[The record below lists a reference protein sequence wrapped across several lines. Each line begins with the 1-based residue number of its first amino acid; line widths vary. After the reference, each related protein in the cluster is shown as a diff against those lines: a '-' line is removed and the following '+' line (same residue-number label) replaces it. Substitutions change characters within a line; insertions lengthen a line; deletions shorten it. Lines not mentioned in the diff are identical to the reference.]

1 MVSSREPLI
10 LAIDQGT
17 QSARALIFDP
27 HGTLHAK
34 ARIPIEPYFSDQP
47 GWAEQQPDVYWQ
59 AVCQACQQVM
69 AEIGAD
75 KERLVGVTLTT
86 QRGTVIN
93 LDANYQPLR
102 PAITWLD
109 QRRVAKPPQLPMMWR
124 TAFRVAGATDLVWYL
139 QAQAESNWIAQN
151 QPHIWEKTRWFVL
164 LSGYLTHKLTGNLVD
179 SIGSQVGFIPF
190 EGKDMAWAGP
200 RSWKWPALSIAREQL
215 PPLVA
220 TGQSLGEITLQASK
234 DTGITMGLP
243 VIAAAADKAC
253 EVLGS
258 GVIAAHQGG
267 LSYGTTATIN
277 LTSPRY
283 WEVSPQL
290 PPFPAAIPNEYNMEV
305 QIYRGYWMV
314 SWFKQQFGHRE
325 QRIADERGVPPEVLF
340 DELIATIEP
349 GSRGLILQPYWTP
362 GIRNPGPEAKGAI
375 IGFGDVHTRAH
386 IYRAILEGVAY
397 ALREG
402 LEHLEK
408 RGKTKVT
415 ELRVAGGG
423 AQSDTAMQITAD
435 IFGRPAIRPHTYET
449 SGLGAAICATVG
461 LGLHRDTAT
470 AVKAMVREERTF
482 LPQAKHQ
489 ATYEAL
495 YHKVYKRLYQ
505 RLQPLYEEIAAI
517 TGYPP
522 PMDAEE

>member
-17 QSARALIFDP
+17 QSARALVFDVY
-27 HGTLHAK
+27 GTLYAK
-34 ARIPIEPYFSDQP
+34 ARIPIEPYFSEHP

-59 AVCQACQQVM
+59 AICDACQQVM
-69 AEIGAD
+69 AELG
-75 KERLVGVTLTT
+75 ENQSRLVGVTLTT

-93 LDANYQPLR
+93 LDAKYQPLR
-102 PAITWLD
+102 PAMTWLD
-109 QRRVAKPPQLPMMWR
+109 QRRVGKTPPLPMMWR
-124 TAFRVAGATDLVWYL
+124 AAFRLVGATDLVWYL

-151 QPHIWEKTRWFVL
+151 QPEIWAKTRWFVL

-179 SIGSQVGFIPF
+179 SIGAQVGFIPF
-190 EGKDMAWAGP
+190 EAKDMNWAGP
-200 RSWKWPALSIAREQL
+200 RSWKWPALSIAQEQL

-220 TGQSLGEITLQASK
+220 TGQPLGEITLQASK
-234 DTGITMGLP
+234 ETGLPVGLP

-258 GVIAAHQGG
+258 GVIGLHQAG
-267 LSYGTTATIN
+267 LSYGTTASIN

-290 PPFPAAIPNEYNMEV
+290 PPFPAAIPNEYNMEI

-340 DELIATIEP
+340 DELIQTIEP

-402 LEHLEK
+402 LEHLET
-408 RGKTKVT
+408 RGRTKVT

-423 AQSDTAMQITAD
+423 SQSDTAMQITAD
-435 IFGRPAIRPHTYET
+435 IFGRPAIRPHTHET
-449 SGLGAAICATVG
+449 SGLGAAICAAVG
-461 LGLHRDTAT
+461 LGLHRDTDA

-482 LPQAKHQ
+482 LPDPKHQ

-522 PMDAEE
+522 PMDAE